1 MKNSTEKDVEKIGK
15 LINDI
20 QVAIDEYNEEQ
31 KHFEEEQKLLEER
44 RALKREEKKKEKLEL
59 LKIIKRLEEDLE
71 SDEFENLDELY
82 EPYINNEEISKR
94 DIKPNTTRCSL
105 IFMFYVISPAF
116 SIINLIGIYE
126 SITILK
132 IIFKLLKNSVIY
144 YFKYLRNDKD
154 QLIIFSIQDFNDN
167 YNFYNLFYEDTKKE
181 TFDFNLMMLSGFLGD
196 IILKSKGFRVS
207 TIIFFI
213 MNSISIFL
221 IRSFGFLEYNE
232 DYSTYSFF
240 QILYLFLCWI
250 LLFIGVGASTLLSQ
264 QIIVDSNSKYNKYL
278 IILNEKSEKKW
289 EQKKEKWESMK
300 KEIERKTK
308 YFSDNSDDLISTNEI
323 INDSELGKSKK
334 NYGQNKSKIKEEDEE
349 KNLIDINDNKNNN
362 KEFEIE
368 KISIDKDDENIPVK
382 KENFNRKKEERIKKK
397 EKNSKNK
404 SDSFFMICLTTIISY
419 FLKYFLNIIISVE
432 NENRIEEYMNMTK
445 CKNESCY
452 EKLIKNVNLS
462 ITDSVLYENLKK
474 KIYEDDQYSFYFI
487 IIIYSGSIILSI
499 ILYSIFVC
507 IFSKSEKD
515 KNKEGDNYQVCEIC
529 GYTIYS
535 EDIILKYN
543 PPCCENL
550 WLFCKT
556 IQNCLGLVMCS
567 CYQCCCNICGADDV
581 NYFSNT
587 DHGGCCGEYKNENY
601 DKNKE
606 FFCYCYQV
614 KRKQKWFNKFIT
626 SDIQVKILPYMIE
639 YFFIQI
645 MTIAFEKQY
654 LNFDAQSEVNHVN
667 KSKLITIDNFYTFIT
682 FILTFFLF
690 FYCSLSFNTFLE
702 LYGAR
707 VGLERKK
714 FSGIKRLSNGM
725 LDGIHGIALFNGL
738 FTLIFSSLYLSN
750 NELELFKN
758 KNFCLI
764 PVLMNKFYYFS
775 LIFFCVSYSEK
786 IKTIELIPGS
796 TLISIYLF
804 IWDIIISLIRDN
816 ASFKGL
822 YITQIVFS
830 CLFPCIIIIFL
841 IALGTIICCCES
853 DKDCKDRLS
862 YFFCICSFFL
872 CFGGFWYSPEVS
884 DNVNE
889 CVKTC
894 ECNYICDC
902 FKDSCYCC
910 YDCLEFFNCYDV
922 CACSCCYCCECYDCL
937 GCCSCIYCC
946 GKKCVCYYC

>member
-1 MKNSTEKDVEKIGK
+1 MKNSTENDVDIEKIGK

-20 QVAIDEYNEEQ
+20 GVALDEFKEEQKRIEEEQ
-31 KHFEEEQKLLEER
+31 KHFEEEQKLIDER
-44 RALKREEKKKEKLEL
+44 RELRREEKKKEKLGL
-59 LKIIKRLEEDLE
+59 LKIVKRLEEDLE

-82 EPYINNEEISKR
+82 EPYLNNDEISKK

-105 IFMFYVISPAF
+105 YFMFYVISPSF
-116 SIINLIGIYE
+116 SIINLVGIYE

-154 QLIIFSIQDFNDN
+154 QLIFFSIQDFNDN
-167 YNFYNLFYEDTKKE
+167 YNFYYLFNENTKKE

-221 IRSFGFLEYNE
+221 IISFTFSEYNE
-232 DYSTYSFF
+232 EYGTFSFF

-264 QIIVDSNSKYNKYL
+264 QIIADSYLKYNKY
-278 IILNEKSEKKW
+278 IKILNEKSEKKW
-289 EQKKEKWESMK
+289 EKKKEKWENMK
-300 KEIERKTK
+300 KQKEIEKKTK
-308 YFSDNSDDLISTNEI
+308 YISDNSEDLISSNEI
-323 INDSELGKSKK
+323 IDDSELGEIKI
-334 NYGQNKSKIKEEDEE
+334 NYEPNKSEMKKENAE
-349 KNLIDINDNKNNN
+349 KNLIDFNENKNNIKDN
-362 KEFEIE
+362 E
-368 KISIDKDDENIPVK
+368 KILINKDDENFPVK
-382 KENFNRKKEERIKKK
+382 EANLKRKKEESIKKS
-397 EKNSKNK
+397 EKKSKNK
-404 SDSFFMICLTTIISY
+404 SDSFFIICLTTIIAY
-419 FLKYFLNIIISVE
+419 FLKYFLNIIINVE
-432 NENRIEEYMNMTK
+432 NENKFEEYMNITK
-445 CKNESCY
+445 CQNESCY
-452 EKLIKNVNLS
+452 EKIIKDTNLS
-462 ITDSVLYENLKK
+462 ITDNILFENLKK
-474 KIYEDDQYSFYFI
+474 KIYEDNQYSFYFI
-487 IIIYSGSIILSI
+487 IIIYGGSIILSI

-507 IFSKSEKD
+507 IFSKKEKE
-515 KNKEGDNYQVCEIC
+515 KNKDEDSYQVCEIC

-535 EDIILKYN
+535 EDIILKKN

-556 IQNCLGLVMCS
+556 FQNFLGLIMCS

-587 DHGGCCGEYKNENY
+587 DHGGCDGEYESKNY

-614 KRKQKWFNKFIT
+614 KRKQKWFNNFIT
-626 SDIQVKILPYMIE
+626 NDIQVKIFPYMIE

-654 LNFDAQSEVNHVN
+654 LTFDEQNGIIHTKKV
-667 KSKLITIDNFYTFIT
+667 KLISVENLYNFIT
-682 FILTFFLF
+682 FIVSFFLF

-702 LYGAR
+702 LTTKQ
-707 VGLERKK
+707 GLETKN
-714 FSGIKRLSNGM
+714 FSGIKKLSNGI

-764 PVLMNKFYYFS
+764 PVLMNKFYHFS
-775 LIFFCVSYSEK
+775 LIFFCVSYSEQ
-786 IKTIELIPGS
+786 IKTFELIPGS

-804 IWDIIISLIRDN
+804 IWDIIISLIREN
-816 ASFKGL
+816 SSFKSL

-830 CLFPCIIIIFL
+830 CLYPCIIIIFL
-841 IALGTIICCCES
+841 IAGGIIVYFCGPY
-853 DKDCKDRLS
+853 KDCKDRLS
-862 YFFCICSFFL
+862 CLFSICSFFL

-884 DNVNE
+884 YNINK
-889 CVKTC
+889 CFHTC
-894 ECNYICDC
+894 ECNCDC
-902 FKDSCYCC
+902 DCCKDSCYCC
-910 YDCLEFFNCYDV
+910 YDCLDFFNCYDI
-922 CACSCCYCCECYDCL
+922 CACSCCCCC
-937 GCCSCIYCC
+937 
-946 GKKCVCYYC
+946 K